1 MKRIHQFT
9 CLTLGLV
16 LLATAARAEEIK
28 LASIFTDHMILQ
40 RELPLTIWGTGPA
53 GETITVTFASQKKT
67 AAIDADGKWQV
78 KLAPLHASAESR
90 DLTIES
96 KGVKTNITDV
106 VVGEVW
112 LASGQSNM
120 EWLLTNTT
128 GASNVIATAGDPLLR
143 LFGVG
148 RSVSDTPVT
157 VVTGQWSAC
166 TSSNAGVFSA
176 VGYFFG
182 RDLRK
187 SLNIPVGIIRSAW
200 GGTTAQAWTSQETL
214 AGDPL
219 LKKRIEEYELAIKNY
234 DPVKAETQY
243 QAALVKFK
251 EAAATAK
258 ADGQPTPKEPTK
270 PRPPGPNQ
278 NSPARLY
285 NGMIAPLVPLSFRGV
300 IWYQGESDAGRAQEY
315 RTLFPALI
323 KNWRQVFGH
332 DFPFLFVQIAP
343 YKSQP
348 PEIRDAQL
356 YAWRSVPNTAMA
368 VITDYGDAGNI
379 HPRDKEPVGARLAL
393 AARALAYGEKIEY
406 SGPVFDAVKFDGARA
421 ILSFQH
427 CGAGLIAKG
436 DALKGFTIT
445 GDTNFVPATATI
457 DGQHV
462 IVTSEQVAQPVA
474 VRYGWENVPDVN
486 LFNKDGLPATP
497 FRTDKSIAAP

>member
-1 MKRIHQFT
+1 MKRIHQ
-9 CLTLGLV
+9 LALIPLGLA
-16 LLATAARAEEIK
+16 LLATAAHAKEIK
-28 LASIFTDHMILQ
+28 LASVFTDHMILQ
-40 RELPLTIWGTGPA
+40 RELPLAIWGTGPA
-53 GETITVTFASQKKT
+53 GDTVTVAFAGQKKT
-67 AAIDADGKWQV
+67 ATVDSAGKWQV
-78 KLAPLHASAESR
+78 KLAPLHASTESR

-120 EWLLTNTT
+120 EWMLANTT

-148 RSVSDTPVT
+148 HYVSDTPVA
-157 VVTGQWSAC
+157 VVTGQWATC
-166 TSSNAGVFSA
+166 TSSNAGGFSA

-187 SLNIPVGIIRSAW
+187 SLNVPVGIIRSAW
-200 GGTTAQAWTSQETL
+200 GGTPAQAWTSQATL

-219 LKKRIEEYELAIKNY
+219 LKKRIEEYDLAIKNY
-234 DPVKAETQY
+234 DPVKMDAQY
-243 QAALVKFK
+243 QAAVVKFK
-251 EAAATAK
+251 EAAAKAK
-258 ADGQPTPKEPTK
+258 AEGQPAPKEPAK

-300 IWYQGESDAGRAQEY
+300 IWYQGESDAGRTQEY
-315 RTLFPALI
+315 RTLFPAMI
-323 KNWRQVFGH
+323 RNWRQVFGY

-356 YAWRSVPNTAMA
+356 YTWRTVPNTAMA
-368 VITDYGDAGNI
+368 VITDYGNAENI

-406 SGPVFDAVKFDGARA
+406 SGPVFDTVKFEGPRA

-436 DALKGFTIT
+436 DGLKGFTIS
-445 GDTNFVPATATI
+445 GNTNFVPATATI
-457 DGQHV
+457 NGQHV
-462 IVTSEQVAQPVA
+462 IVTSDQVAQPVA

-497 FRTDKSIAAP
+497 FRTDK